1 MDFYARIH
9 KNEILTLKIE
19 SLIGNVVLVSGAQ
32 HRDPVMHI
40 RIHFFFFPDSFPLKV
55 ILNYSVSFPVV
66 YGGSLVIY
74 FMYSSVCMLIPNL
87 LIYSLLPFHFGHH
100 KFVCVC
106 GPISVS

>member
-40 RIHFFFFPDSFPLKV
+40 RIHFFFFSRLFSFEG
-55 ILNYSVSFPVV
+55 YSELFSIVP
-66 YGGSLVIY
+66 
-74 FMYSSVCMLIPNL
+74 
-87 LIYSLLPFHFGHH
+87 
-100 KFVCVC
+100 C
-106 GPISVS
+106 GLWWVLGYLFYVQ